1 MRASE
6 LWPRWEV
13 SHPMPS
19 SSAEGSPFTGEGL
32 LWGQA
37 CQCHASQPVLT
48 PVQVVPAETEPQQFH
63 PDGHQ
68 PLAATVSWADV
79 LVHGEGAEGQI

>member
-1 MRASE
+1 MS
-6 LWPRWEV
+6 
-13 SHPMPS
+13 MPCI
-19 SSAEGSPFTGEGL
+19 P
-32 LWGQA
+32 A
-37 CQCHASQPVLT
+37 CLDT
-48 PVQVVPAETEPQQFH
+48 WWVVPAETEPQQFH

>member
-1 MRASE
+1 
-6 LWPRWEV
+6 
-13 SHPMPS
+13 MPS

-37 CQCHASQPVLT
+37 CQCHASQAVLT
-48 PVQVVPAETEPQQFH
+48 PVQVVPAETEPPRFQ

-68 PLAATVSWADV
+68 PLAAAVRQAGV
-79 LVHGEGAEGQI
+79 LVHGEGAGGQI

>member
-13 SHPMPS
+13 SHPMPN

-48 PVQVVPAETEPQQFH
+48 PGGWSQQRLNH
-63 PDGHQ
+63 NSSTLMDTS
-68 PLAATVSWADV
+68 L
-79 LVHGEGAEGQI
+79 